1 MNKLDPMPSELHEFY
16 SKALVISVFL
26 AHAGVKDST
35 RKMSKLRRHIRI
47 ALTKDTLKWRDQMVT
62 LSRHVDQSYSQATK
76 AIPTDA
82 HLKVQ
87 LSMAMN
93 ILYGTLDDNK
103 YQHKWFTNR
112 VFIDAVQSLG
122 YGTGN
127 DEDCKDEE
135 DTYWLVDK
143 FLEIVGYPRESAFA
157 KKIRLAKK
165 IKEQN
170 NILEGK

>member
-1 MNKLDPMPSELHEFY
+1 MTKRDPMPGELHEFY
-16 SKALVISVFL
+16 SKVLVISVFL

-47 ALTKDTLKWRDQMVT
+47 ALTKDTLKWREQMVA
-62 LSRHVDQSYSQATK
+62 LSKHVDHSYSEATK
-76 AIPTDA
+76 AIPKEA

-93 ILYGTLDDNK
+93 ILYGTLDNNE

-122 YGTGN
+122 YGTG
-127 DEDCKDEE
+127 EDTDCNDEE
-135 DTYWLVDK
+135 DTYFLVDK

-170 NILEGK
+170 DILEGR